1 MNFFQY
7 LKPERIPSASRR
19 KNVLDI
25 RREIILQIVL
35 NTLLGIYTIG
45 FALIMIFYP
54 QVIRSGKPE
63 LYLLPYTGLLI
74 VTLVRTLNFYIRSFF
89 VILALQGLGM
99 MALIS
104 YGLSGT
110 GIFFLFG
117 ACFLANVLYNSKLST
132 GVAILSLIIIGV
144 IGGLMI
150 NGQVPLPQ
158 ITPLQSSGSTSQW
171 ITAGLVFVFI
181 MALSTGSVSSVLDG
195 MNSTL
200 QSQEN
205 LTVQLAEEQSSLE
218 RRVAERSTDLKERA
232 DQFEIASQVAR
243 EISGKNDL
251 DTLLDTSAS
260 LIRER
265 FGFYHVG
272 IFLTDEK
279 KEYAVLRSATGE
291 AGQVMLERGH
301 RLKIGE
307 IGMVGYVVSQG
318 EARISMD
325 VDSDAVHYKNPL
337 LPETRSELALPLRLG
352 EITIGAM
359 DVQSVVPNAFSHEDV
374 RILQTIAD
382 QLAIA
387 FEKTRLVVE
396 LQRSLEELDSTD
408 RAATQKA
415 WRSHLRNTRQKL
427 TYRYRN
433 AHLESQA
440 VETEHAQEAMDK
452 GQPVLRTLS
461 ESTGQDRPIT
471 VLAIPIKLRNQV
483 LGVVDI
489 HFEAAAVSPDLVT
502 LIENTV
508 SRLAV
513 SLENARLLEE
523 IQLRA
528 ERERLVGE
536 ISTKVRS
543 ASDVDSVLRI
553 AIQEIGQSLG
563 VSEVMVQ
570 LRKGS

>member
-63 LYLLPYTGLLI
+63 LYLLPYAGLLI

-218 RRVAERSTDLKERA
+218 RRVAERSTDLKKRA

>member
-218 RRVAERSTDLKERA
+218 RRVAERSTDLK
-232 DQFEIASQVAR
+232 
-243 EISGKNDL
+243 
-251 DTLLDTSAS
+251 
-260 LIRER
+260 
-265 FGFYHVG
+265 
-272 IFLTDEK
+272 
-279 KEYAVLRSATGE
+279 KE
-291 AGQVMLERGH
+291 
-301 RLKIGE
+301 
-307 IGMVGYVVSQG
+307 
-318 EARISMD
+318 RISSKSPARWP
-325 VDSDAVHYKNPL
+325 VK
-337 LPETRSELALPLRLG
+337 
-352 EITIGAM
+352 
-359 DVQSVVPNAFSHEDV
+359 F
-374 RILQTIAD
+374 
-382 QLAIA
+382 
-387 FEKTRLVVE
+387 
-396 LQRSLEELDSTD
+396 
-408 RAATQKA
+408 RARMIWTLC
-415 WRSHLRNTRQKL
+415 SIP
-427 TYRYRN
+427 
-433 AHLESQA
+433 
-440 VETEHAQEAMDK
+440 
-452 GQPVLRTLS
+452 QP
-461 ESTGQDRPIT
+461 
-471 VLAIPIKLRNQV
+471 A
-483 LGVVDI
+483 
-489 HFEAAAVSPDLVT
+489 
-502 LIENTV
+502 
-508 SRLAV
+508 
-513 SLENARLLEE
+513 
-523 IQLRA
+523 
-528 ERERLVGE
+528 
-536 ISTKVRS
+536 
-543 ASDVDSVLRI
+543 
-553 AIQEIGQSLG
+553 
-563 VSEVMVQ
+563 
-570 LRKGS
+570 

>member
-63 LYLLPYTGLLI
+63 LYLLPYAGLLI

-144 IGGLMI
+144 IGSLMI

-158 ITPLQSSGSTSQW
+158 ITPIQSSGSTSQW

-200 QSQEN
+200 QSQEK

-218 RRVAERSTDLKERA
+218 RRVAERSTDLKKRA

-352 EITIGAM
+352 ENTIGAM

>member
-1 MNFFQY
+1 M
-7 LKPERIPSASRR
+7 
-19 KNVLDI
+19 
-25 RREIILQIVL
+25 
-35 NTLLGIYTIG
+35 
-45 FALIMIFYP
+45 
-54 QVIRSGKPE
+54 
-63 LYLLPYTGLLI
+63 
-74 VTLVRTLNFYIRSFF
+74 
-89 VILALQGLGM
+89 
-99 MALIS
+99 
-104 YGLSGT
+104 
-110 GIFFLFG
+110 
-117 ACFLANVLYNSKLST
+117 
-132 GVAILSLIIIGV
+132 
-144 IGGLMI
+144 
-150 NGQVPLPQ
+150 
-158 ITPLQSSGSTSQW
+158 
-171 ITAGLVFVFI
+171 
-181 MALSTGSVSSVLDG
+181 
-195 MNSTL
+195 
-200 QSQEN
+200 
-205 LTVQLAEEQSSLE
+205 
-218 RRVAERSTDLKERA
+218 
-232 DQFEIASQVAR
+232 AR

>member
-1 MNFFQY
+1 M
-7 LKPERIPSASRR
+7 
-19 KNVLDI
+19 
-25 RREIILQIVL
+25 
-35 NTLLGIYTIG
+35 
-45 FALIMIFYP
+45 
-54 QVIRSGKPE
+54 
-63 LYLLPYTGLLI
+63 
-74 VTLVRTLNFYIRSFF
+74 
-89 VILALQGLGM
+89 
-99 MALIS
+99 
-104 YGLSGT
+104 
-110 GIFFLFG
+110 
-117 ACFLANVLYNSKLST
+117 
-132 GVAILSLIIIGV
+132 AILSLIIIGV

-150 NGQVPLPQ
+150 NGQIPLPQ
-158 ITPLQSSGSTSQW
+158 ITPIQSSGSTSQW
-171 ITAGLVFVFI
+171 VTAGLVFVFI

-200 QSQEN
+200 QSQEK

-218 RRVAERSTDLKERA
+218 RRVVERSTDLKKRA

-359 DVQSVVPNAFSHEDV
+359 DVQSVVPNAFSHEDI

-415 WRSHLRNTRQKL
+415 WRSHLRNTRQKM

-461 ESTGQDRPIT
+461 ESTGGDRPIT
-471 VLAIPIKLRNQV
+471 VLAIPITPQPGAGGRRYS
-483 LGVVDI
+483 
-489 HFEAAAVSPDLVT
+489 F
-502 LIENTV
+502 
-508 SRLAV
+508 
-513 SLENARLLEE
+513 
-523 IQLRA
+523 
-528 ERERLVGE
+528 
-536 ISTKVRS
+536 
-543 ASDVDSVLRI
+543 
-553 AIQEIGQSLG
+553 
-563 VSEVMVQ
+563 
-570 LRKGS
+570 